1 MESHIGTLKQIKVCK
16 NSNLNQY
23 LICQWTIVKINS
35 NDENLRM
42 HNCQFAKTCLSPS
55 FLQAVLECNDLNM
68 LEMREVEGNTT
79 STPQIESRGYN
90 LRLQLFQTAWT
101 SEISSDRNKG
111 TREVSEKYR
120 EVIKLIWLRMQRYI
134 LFLVYCNNKYR
145 WTFLCHMIH
154 NSYGVQSNLLIL
166 SMELTVLHHVP
177 FRGILSS

>member
-1 MESHIGTLKQIKVCK
+1 M
-16 NSNLNQY
+16 
-23 LICQWTIVKINS
+23 KINS

-120 EVIKLIWLRMQRYI
+120 EVIKLI
-134 LFLVYCNNKYR
+134 
-145 WTFLCHMIH
+145 
-154 NSYGVQSNLLIL
+154 
-166 SMELTVLHHVP
+166 
-177 FRGILSS
+177 